1 MRLLFCVGLC
11 LALAVTSAVAGETLT
26 ENNGVKKRRANLFKH
41 DYSAAY
47 TVQRVSVRTACFPEK
62 LEAILAHIALQTG
75 HKPVVT
81 SGHRPRAGAS
91 QHSHCLAADIRVPGV
106 SDKAVVAAAST
117 APGIGGIGRYCN
129 GIIHVDVGPKRRW
142 VYC

>member
-1 MRLLFCVGLC
+1 MRLLLCVGLS
-11 LALAVTSAVAGETLT
+11 LAIAATSAIAGEAST
-26 ENNGVKKRRANLFKH
+26 ESNGVKKRRANLFKH

-47 TVQRVSVRTACFPEK
+47 TVQRVSVSTACFPEK
-62 LEAILAHIALQTG
+62 LEAILAHIAQQTG
-75 HKPVVT
+75 RKPVVT

-106 SDKAVVAAAST
+106 SDRKVVAAAST

>member
-1 MRLLFCVGLC
+1 MRLILCIGLS
-11 LALAVTSAVAGETLT
+11 LALAATSAIAGEVSTD
-26 ENNGVKKRRANLFKH
+26 NNGVKKRRANLFKH

-47 TVQRVSVRTACFPEK
+47 TVQRVSVRTGCFPEK
-62 LEAILAHIALQTG
+62 LEAILAHIAQQTG
-75 HKPVVT
+75 RKPVVT

-106 SDKAVVAAAST
+106 SDRKVVAAAST